1 MSIPNPDFRR
11 LTSQIKS
18 WGLELGFQQIAISN
32 CELNQADERLQEWLA
47 RNYHG
52 GMNYLTQNRE
62 LRRQPEVMLP
72 KTISII
78 SARINYLPQSK
89 DAIKVLKD
97 KNKAYISRY
106 SLGRDYHRLIRKR
119 LKKLA
124 KNG

>member
-97 KNKAYISRY
+97 KNKAYISC
-106 SLGRDYHRLIRKR
+106 
-119 LKKLA
+119 
-124 KNG
+124 